1 MRDLQLYE
9 LLKDAYESTTK
20 NYNRFKK
27 VIESTKWD
35 NTFSADGEHYFIK
48 DNFTLTS
55 TKWDNT
61 FSADGE
67 HYFIKDNFTLTI
79 ENIDPFKE
87 AWKPTVWIGSDYYSF
102 SN

>member
-1 MRDLQLYE
+1 MKELKLYE
-9 LLKDAYESTTK
+9 KLKEAYETTTK
-20 NYNRFKK
+20 KYNRFKE
-27 VIESTKWD
+27 VINSI
-35 NTFSADGEHYFIK
+35 N
-48 DNFTLTS
+48 
-55 TKWDNT
+55 WDNT

>member
-1 MRDLQLYE
+1 MKELKLYGK
-9 LLKDAYESTTK
+9 LKEAYETTTK
-20 NYNRFKK
+20 KYNRFKE
-27 VIESTKWD
+27 VINSI
-35 NTFSADGEHYFIK
+35 N
-48 DNFTLTS
+48 
-55 TKWDNT
+55 WDNT

>member
-1 MRDLQLYE
+1 MKDLQLYE

-35 NTFSADGEHYFIK
+35 NAFY
-48 DNFTLTS
+48 
-55 TKWDNT
+55 
-61 FSADGE
+61 ADGE

-87 AWKPTVWIGSDYYSF
+87 AWKPTVWIGSNYYSF

>member
-1 MRDLQLYE
+1 MEDLQLYE

-35 NTFSADGEHYFIK
+35 NTFTADGEHYFIK
-48 DNFTLTS
+48 DNL
-55 TKWDNT
+55 
-61 FSADGE
+61 
-67 HYFIKDNFTLTI
+67 TLTI
-79 ENIDPFKE
+79 ENTDPFKE

>member
-1 MRDLQLYE
+1 MKELKLYE
-9 LLKDAYESTTK
+9 KLKEAYETTTK
-20 NYNRFKK
+20 KYNRFKE
-27 VIESTKWD
+27 VINSI
-35 NTFSADGEHYFIK
+35 N
-48 DNFTLTS
+48 
-55 TKWDNT
+55 WDNT

-102 SN
+102 NN

>member
-1 MRDLQLYE
+1 MKELKLYE
-9 LLKDAYESTTK
+9 KLKESYETTTK
-20 NYNRFKK
+20 KYNRFKE
-27 VIESTKWD
+27 VINSI
-35 NTFSADGEHYFIK
+35 N
-48 DNFTLTS
+48 
-55 TKWDNT
+55 WDNT

-102 SN
+102 EC